1 MISCLG
7 VVAIRASFLLKKV
20 AFFDELFCLG
30 RAEEFQ
36 ADKKRQTSNNK
47 VEKDAKQG
55 ETKI

>member
-7 VVAIRASFLLKKV
+7 VVEIRADFLLKKV

-47 VEKDAKQG
+47 VEKDAKS
-55 ETKI
+55 K